1 MKIQLA
7 DKNLSIAE
15 QFKDVFVEKN
25 FRILFSARFISNVG
39 NGIGP
44 IALAFGVLDL
54 PGGNAASLSLV
65 MFARTLPL
73 ILLVL
78 FGGVIADRYGRAR
91 LVGSSDIILS
101 LFVLIEAFLFITGQA
116 TVGLLVGLGI
126 ITGILHAIW
135 WPAFPGIMPQVLP
148 ESKLQSANSI
158 NGFGVNAA
166 NVLGY
171 SLGGILVVLLGPGL
185 AIAIDGIS
193 FLIAGLL
200 IWQLRKFDKPGDV
213 EKQKPV
219 FKEMKDG
226 WKEVRIRPWIL
237 ACVSAYSLV
246 IMCYEPLLAV
256 VGPFHAKVE
265 LNGPSSW
272 ALIAGAHSFGMLCGV
287 ILAMKL
293 RPKHPLFIGMLGT
306 LVFAFWPLATALNL
320 PIIIIALSAF
330 ATGVGFD
337 LFFVFWITSLQT
349 HIPKESLSRVISY
362 DAFGSFLLGP
372 LGLIIAGP
380 LVELIGI
387 QETLII
393 STIIVLFA
401 VSSGLSVKSVR
412 ELEPLK

>member
-1 MKIQLA
+1 MVNQP
-7 DKNLSIAE
+7 LSILE
-15 QFKDVFVEKN
+15 QFKDVFAEKN
-25 FRILFSARFISNVG
+25 FRILLSARFISNIG

-91 LVGSSDIILS
+91 LVGSTDIILS
-101 LFVLIEAFLFITGQA
+101 FVVLFEAFLFITGQA
-116 TVGLLVGLGI
+116 TIALLVGLGI
-126 ITGILHAIW
+126 VTGILHALW

-148 ESKLQSANSI
+148 ESKLQSANSV
-158 NGFGVNAA
+158 NGFGVNGA
-166 NVLGY
+166 NVLGS

-185 AIAIDGIS
+185 AIAIDGLS
-193 FLIAGLL
+193 FLVAGIL

-213 EKQKPV
+213 EKQQPV

-256 VGPFHAKVE
+256 VGPYHAKVA
-265 LNGPSSW
+265 LAGAPSW
-272 ALIAGAHSFGMLCGV
+272 AIIAGAHSLGMLFGV
-287 ILAMKL
+287 ILAMRL

-320 PIIIIALSAF
+320 PIFVIALTAF

-349 HIPKESLSRVISY
+349 HIPKESLSRVVSY

-372 LGLIIAGP
+372 LGLVIAGP

-387 QETLII
+387 KETLLI
-393 STIIVLFA
+393 SSIIVIVA
-401 VSSGLSVKSVR
+401 VSAGLSVKSVR
-412 ELEPLK
+412 TLQPVK

>member
-1 MKIQLA
+1 
-7 DKNLSIAE
+7 
-15 QFKDVFVEKN
+15 
-25 FRILFSARFISNVG
+25 
-39 NGIGP
+39 
-44 IALAFGVLDL
+44 
-54 PGGNAASLSLV
+54 
-65 MFARTLPL
+65 
-73 ILLVL
+73 
-78 FGGVIADRYGRAR
+78 
-91 LVGSSDIILS
+91 
-101 LFVLIEAFLFITGQA
+101 
-116 TVGLLVGLGI
+116 
-126 ITGILHAIW
+126 
-135 WPAFPGIMPQVLP
+135 
-148 ESKLQSANSI
+148 
-158 NGFGVNAA
+158 
-166 NVLGY
+166 
-171 SLGGILVVLLGPGL
+171 
-185 AIAIDGIS
+185 
-193 FLIAGLL
+193 
-200 IWQLRKFDKPGDV
+200 
-213 EKQKPV
+213 
-219 FKEMKDG
+219 MKDG
-226 WKEVRIRPWIL
+226 WNEVRIRPWIL

>member
-1 MKIQLA
+1 LA

-54 PGGNAASLSLV
+54 PGGNATSLSLV

-101 LFVLIEAFLFITGQA
+101 LFVLFEAFLFITGQA
-116 TVGLLVGLGI
+116 TVALLVGLGI

-171 SLGGILVVLLGPGL
+171 SLGGIIVVLLGPGL

-200 IWQLRKFDKPGDV
+200 IWQLRKFDKPGDI

-265 LNGPSSW
+265 LNGPASW
-272 ALIAGAHSFGMLCGV
+272 AVIAGAHSFGMLCGV
-287 ILAMKL
+287 ILAMRI

-320 PIIIIALSAF
+320 PIIIIAATAF
-330 ATGVGFD
+330 ATGIGFD
-337 LFFVFWITSLQT
+337 LFFVLWITSLQT
-349 HIPKESLSRVISY
+349 HIPKESLSRVVSY

-380 LVELIGI
+380 LVEKIGI
-387 QETLII
+387 QETLLI
-393 STIIVLFA
+393 SSVIVLIA
-401 VSSGLSVKSVR
+401 VLSGLTVKSVR
-412 ELEPLK
+412 TLEPKG

>member
-7 DKNLSIAE
+7 DKNLSITE

-287 ILAMKL
+287 ILAMRI

>member
-1 MKIQLA
+1 MA